1 VGERGAV
8 IVVIATSY
16 SWMKREKRERKERGE
31 LSTRLCT
38 LVPLAREVTW

>member
-16 SWMKREKRERKERGE
+16 SWMKREKRKEGKGE
-31 LSTRLCT
+31 LSMRLCT